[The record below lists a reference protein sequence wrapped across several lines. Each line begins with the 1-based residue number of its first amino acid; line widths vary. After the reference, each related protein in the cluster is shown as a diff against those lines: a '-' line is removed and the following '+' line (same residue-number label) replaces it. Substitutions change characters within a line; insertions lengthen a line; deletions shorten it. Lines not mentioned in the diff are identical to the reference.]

1 MPVTVVTSPPFG
13 GKGRYVREEIER
25 REGEGELGLI
35 ALDWTALF
43 AALFPGE
50 QSQFRDDAIGDT
62 GAPRLA
68 GATFEF
74 VAAAIAARE
83 LRGYV
88 LTQAP
93 ARAVELADRFGGP
106 LLEVPADPGDV
117 ADRVEVHMRRLGR
130 TIARASRAA
139 TLPRCR
145 RAAVSYYRESHR
157 LVGRAREVRRTRGG
171 NYKVDPAPKMAFD
184 RALWER
190 GLTTRGR
197 NALAELKDLGNPE
210 PSPAD
215 VMSFILKNRVE
226 D

>member
-13 GKGRYVREEIER
+13 GKGRYVREMIQER
-25 REGEGELGLI
+25 EAEGELGLI

-50 QSQFRDDAIGDT
+50 QSAFRDEAISDT
-62 GAPRLA
+62 GAPRLT
-68 GATFEF
+68 GYTFEV

-88 LTQAP
+88 LTQSP
-93 ARAVELADRFGGP
+93 ERAIVLADRFGGP

-117 ADRVEVHMRRLGR
+117 ADRIDVHMRRLGR
-130 TIARASRAA
+130 TVARASRSAM
-139 TLPRCR
+139 LPRCR
-145 RAAVSYYRESHR
+145 KAAVSYFRESHR

-184 RALWER
+184 RALFEK

-215 VMSFILKNRVE
+215 VMKFILRNRVE